1 MSRVTLPS
9 RDTLVTYPAGSIE
22 ETAAVL
28 HTQPHGD
35 RLAVLVD
42 RTPVHPV
49 DAGWPDQGPD
59 RAAFVVGGEAL
70 EVLDCVVGASDGAEL
85 FVGSDIP
92 VRKGTEGWAFVA
104 VHLLAADAAVA
115 EGDTAL
121 IAVESDHR
129 QALSVG
135 HTACHLASLALNRA
149 LAGAWRKEVRTDAL
163 GSPDF
168 DGTAIETSTI
178 TEGGSVDE
186 YRVGKSVRKAGFDPE
201 SLDDLAALGDEVD
214 RILAGWT
221 TSGAHIRIDRDG
233 DGLTDRRWWVAELPD
248 GEARI
253 PCGGT
258 HVRSVAELGAVTV
271 TLTRRELEGAVGVT
285 MVSRAGA

>member
-1 MSRVTLPS
+1 MTLP
-9 RDTLVTYPAGSIE
+9 RTDTLVTYAAGSIE

-28 HTQPHGD
+28 HMQPLGD

-59 RAAFVVGGEAL
+59 SAMLVANGEAI
-70 EVLDCVVGASDGAEL
+70 EIVDAVVGATDGETL
-85 FVGSDIP
+85 FAGTDVP
-92 VRKGTEGWAFVA
+92 VRKGTEGWAFVV
-104 VHLLAADAAVA
+104 VHLVAADAAVA
-115 EGDTAL
+115 EGDTVML
-121 IAVESDHR
+121 AVEADQR

-149 LAGAWRKEVRTDAL
+149 LAGAWRKEGRTDAL
-163 GSPDF
+163 GAPDF

-178 TEGGSVDE
+178 TPNGSVDE
-186 YRVGKSVRKAGFDPE
+186 FRVGKSVRKAGFDPAA
-201 SLDDLAALGDEVD
+201 LDDLAALGHEVD

-221 TSGAHIRIDRDG
+221 TTGAVVRIDADG
-233 DGLTDRRWWVAELPD
+233 EGLTDRRWWVADLPE
-248 GEARI
+248 GAARI

-258 HVRSVAELGAVTV
+258 HVRSLSELGAVTV

-285 MVSRAGA
+285 MTTRASG